1 MVYII
6 LALTHCTLC
15 LLHRCASPRS
25 APQQAAAWAA
35 QLAGCGA
42 CAYKALQLQLLLRL
56 TTAQEQVAVLQWLM
70 ACAAQW
76 VLLEPALAL
85 LLSLTRSISTR
96 LLAPP
101 EQDELAAQFQ
111 GRHPS
116 TDIAPRRATRLV
128 WVNQSY

>member
-35 QLAGCGA
+35 QLGGCGA
-42 CAYKALQLQLLLRL
+42 CAYQALQLQRLLRL
-56 TTAQEQVAVLQWLM
+56 STAQEQVAVLQWLM

-76 VLLEPALAL
+76 MVLEPALAL

-96 LLAPP
+96 LCSSRRNRMSWPRSSKAAVLPRASP
-101 EQDELAAQFQ
+101 LAAL
-111 GRHPS
+111 GS
-116 TDIAPRRATRLV
+116 GA
-128 WVNQSY
+128 

>member
-1 MVYII
+1 MYS
-6 LALTHCTLC
+6 
-15 LLHRCASPRS
+15 RCASPRS

-35 QLAGCGA
+35 QLGGCGA
-42 CAYKALQLQLLLRL
+42 CVYQALQLQLLLRL
-56 TTAQEQVAVLQWLM
+56 STAQEQVAVLQWLM

-76 VLLEPALAL
+76 MVLEPALAL

-111 GRHPS
+111 GR
-116 TDIAPRRATRLV
+116 RARV
-128 WVNQSY
+128 G